1 MKGEQSGQTDRT
13 DITYFRAG
21 WQPCNTVLSILFLLI
36 SDIRRPTMVTREGG
50 QLIFATERYFII
62 HSPVTSWT
70 ISLNLSCHVSD
81 HLSPRMVTQRS
92 WLVFGKHAGTF
103 IKRVFT
109 SYGILT
115 VQIRPTLLGGASICT
130 MERRIVQESGKG
142 YYRPLP
148 CNGVKLVG
156 YKSLCT
162 FFPGWWGTRRD
173 PSSTGARTARRGK
186 GRRGT
191 EYPT

>member
-1 MKGEQSGQTDRT
+1 MHLGTVHGDGTSGTGGTRRRCPGSLPD
-13 DITYFRAG
+13 AS
-21 WQPCNTVLSILFLLI
+21 WSPALLPRLI
-36 SDIRRPTMVTREGG
+36 AASKADYYRG

-92 WLVFGKHAGTF
+92 WLVFEKHAGTF
-103 IKRVFT
+103 IKQVFI
-109 SYGILT
+109 SYGILI

-130 MERRIVQESGKG
+130 MERRIVQESGTG
-142 YYRPLP
+142 CYRPLP

-156 YKSLCT
+156 YKSLCI
-162 FFPGWWGTRRD
+162 FFPGWWGTCRN

-191 EYPT
+191 EYPR